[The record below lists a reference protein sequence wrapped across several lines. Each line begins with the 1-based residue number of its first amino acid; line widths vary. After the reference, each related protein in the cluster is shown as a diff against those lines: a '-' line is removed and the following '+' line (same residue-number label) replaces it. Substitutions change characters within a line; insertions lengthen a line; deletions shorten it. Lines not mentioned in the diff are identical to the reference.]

1 MPLQQPHLPLQGKV
15 ALLVVYKAARSSVG
29 PLHWQEA
36 RAAGLLLEAL
46 AKQSLD
52 YNYKA
57 RFI

>member
-1 MPLQQPHLPLQGKV
+1 M
-15 ALLVVYKAARSSVG
+15 G

-57 RFI
+57 RFIWAITPGAFPEHT